1 VRFEMIQKDK
11 SFKIIVAM
19 LIGACILVPAL
30 QAVSVVADES
40 YMSIQAK
47 TDRGYY
53 SPGDIIR
60 IKGTVTGEDKS
71 SVQAKLLFQFQGMNI
86 TAYSDSD
93 GSFITRVPVSLIKPE
108 SMYRLIISAHAEGFE
123 EKNLSI
129 PIVIMGEPSTLAPA
143 PVIQGEFSFI

>member
-1 VRFEMIQKDK
+1 MIQKDK

-71 SVQAKLLFQFQGMNI
+71 PVQAKLVFQFQGMNI
-86 TAYSDSD
+86 TTDSEPD
-93 GSFITRVPVSLIKPE
+93 GSFITRVPVSLIEPE

-129 PIVIMGEPSTLAPA
+129 PIVIMGEPSSLAPA
-143 PVIQGEFSFI
+143 PLIPDEFSFI